1 MMKSNILLAAVL
13 VGLLSGCGK
22 DKDTSVDEVTA
33 NLSLSSVSIAGT
45 ALTSGSIGMF
55 VGSDNGYTARS
66 NVKYTFGNPWSS
78 DSPVVLGTNAPSMC
92 AYYPY
97 SSSLTDATA
106 VSLTSRQYSADAD
119 FCYASAG
126 TGLSATSNTLAL
138 NLSHAY
144 AQMTLIIARDA
155 SYSGTCA
162 VSAVSLSNAGLNAS
176 ATLNL
181 FTGVYQSFAG
191 VVAFD
196 PQITG
201 IESGSSATV
210 VALLVPVTTAM
221 SGNLV
226 IALTVDGTKLT
237 TSVNVTS
244 SGLST
249 LAAGTNYQGTLSVQP
264 VSSSVSSVS
273 VRGWTVNEIETE
285 LLLDSPEQ

>member
-1 MMKSNILLAAVL
+1 
-13 VGLLSGCGK
+13 
-22 DKDTSVDEVTA
+22 
-33 NLSLSSVSIAGT
+33 
-45 ALTSGSIGMF
+45 MF

-78 DSPVVLGTNAPSMC
+78 DDPVVLGTNEPSIC

-106 VSLTSRQYSADAD
+106 VALTSRQYSADAD
-119 FCYASAG
+119 FCYVSAG
-126 TGLSATSNTLAL
+126 TGLSATSNTLVL

-162 VSAVSLSNAGLNAS
+162 VSGVSLSNAGLNAS

-196 PQITG
+196 PQISG

-210 VALLVPVTTAM
+210 MALLVPVTTAM

-226 IALTVDGTKLT
+226 IALTVDGAKLT
-237 TSVNVTS
+237 TNVDMTS

-249 LAAGTNYQGTLSVQP
+249 LDAGINYQGTLSVQP
-264 VSSSVSSVS
+264 TSSSVSAVT
-273 VRGWTVNEIETE
+273 VKGWTVNEIATE
-285 LLLDSPEQ
+285 LPLTPAEQ